1 MNGFL
6 MMEKRN
12 IDQVFIPLKLS
23 VGKLRSLEQNERKY
37 DCTRRSLKKR
47 YRWPFCFPK
56 IDLPSSSPRSLPPFA
71 CATAVQIARAC
82 LFFLCS
88 RNGPMERKKKLFLIT
103 HTTLLHTTHTK
114 HFHTS
119 HSTQL
124 CRTACFFGRSILPF
138 PVSTPDT
145 TCRHDIICKKV

>member
-1 MNGFL
+1 MWVSGAEMNGFL

-23 VGKLRSLEQNERKY
+23 VGKWRSLEQNERKY

-82 LFFLCS
+82 LFFFVLA
-88 RNGPMERKKKLFLIT
+88 MVQWKEKKTLFNHL
-103 HTTLLHTTHTK
+103 HHSLAYNPHQTLS
-114 HFHTS
+114 HFS
-119 HSTQL
+119 QY
-124 CRTACFFGRSILPF
+124 TALSDCLFFWA
-138 PVSTPDT
+138 
-145 TCRHDIICKKV
+145 